1 MWVKTMYS
9 YMHFLACYF
18 QRQQS
23 IVNPQVMQKP
33 DEILT
38 IQYAYCG
45 VKLPMEGCKVHAGI
59 ISQRV

>member
-1 MWVKTMYS
+1 MWVKTMHS
-9 YMHFLACYF
+9 YMYFLACYF

-33 DEILT
+33 DEILA
-38 IQYAYCG
+38 IQYAYCR
-45 VKLPMEGCKVHAGI
+45 VKLPMEGCKVNAGI